1 MYTRNLLLKIIL
13 LILLL
18 LSTVVF
24 CTFFFYKA
32 KYLYSFVMILPIT
45 VEILYL
51 VYLYKRTNREIAYF
65 FNSIENGDMSS
76 TFPENV
82 KDRTLRELHRSLN
95 RVNRILAITRAET
108 ETKEQFYRSL
118 IRHAKTGLMAVNPE
132 GRILEINPSLE
143 NMFGSYTLSVLDDF
157 QKIDPRIPELVNTLE
172 PGMPAIL
179 QVRVDNELQQLLFNK
194 AIFQMNNNE
203 VSILSID
210 NIKNELDHK
219 ELDSWVRLIRVLN
232 HEIVNAVT
240 PISTLSTTIYGLF
253 HKEGKLNVSG
263 ISKEVLTDTADALR
277 NIDAHA
283 KGLMEFVD
291 SYRKFT
297 RIPEPVFREVQLDGF
312 IRDEIISLK
321 GYIEEEHVAINTSAD
336 PEGVT
341 ILADPGLL
349 QRLFSNILINAIQSM
364 EKCNKK
370 RIDIKTNTTY
380 HNRTIV
386 KITDSGEGIP
396 TDQLDQV
403 FVPFFSTKE
412 NGSGIGLSLS
422 RQIMQL
428 HKGDINIRSKIGEGT
443 EVSLIFFS
451 NN

>member
-13 LILLL
+13 LILSLI
-18 LSTVVF
+18 STVAF
-24 CTFFFYKA
+24 CTYFLYTA
-32 KYLYSFVMILPIT
+32 KYLYSLVLILP
-45 VEILYL
+45 VSFEILYL
-51 VYLYKRTNREIAYF
+51 VYLYRSTNRKITYF
-65 FNSIENGDMSS
+65 FDSVGNGDISS

-82 KDRTLRELHRSLN
+82 KDKTLRELHKSLN
-95 RVNRILAITRAET
+95 RVNRIFAMTRTET

-143 NMFGSYTLSVLDDF
+143 NMFGSYTLSVLNDF
-157 QKIDPRIPELVNTLE
+157 NKIDPRIPDLVNTLE

-179 QVRVDNELQQLLFNK
+179 KVRVDTELQQLLFNK
-194 AIFQMNNNE
+194 AIFQTKNGE

-210 NIKNELDHK
+210 NIKNELDQK
-219 ELDSWVRLIRVLN
+219 ELESWIRLIRVLN

-240 PISTLSTTIYGLF
+240 PISTLSTTIHGLF
-253 HKEGKLNVSG
+253 HKEGKLYVSG
-263 ISKEVLTDTADALR
+263 ISKEVLSDTADALR
-277 NIDAHA
+277 NIDTHA

-297 RIPEPVFREVQLDGF
+297 RIPEPDFQEILLEDF

-321 GYIEEEHVAINTSAD
+321 GNFEEEHVEINTTAD

-349 QRLFSNILINAIQSM
+349 QRLFSNLLINAIQSM
-364 EKCNKK
+364 EKCSKK
-370 RIDIKTNTTY
+370 RIDISTSITY

-386 KITDSGEGIP
+386 KIADSGEGIP
-396 TDQLDQV
+396 EDQLDQV

-428 HKGDINIRSKIGEGT
+428 HKGEISISSRIGEGT
-443 EVSLIFFS
+443 EVSLIF
-451 NN
+451 